1 MKEFS
6 LVYNNIVLNV
16 ICDEYIEQLIKEHFK
31 NHLLFSECNSNLT
44 YTLIISENI
53 LKPNGKYYR
62 MVDKWFDNATL
73 DCYIDNSSKMCFAT
87 NFQAST
93 IEYRNLLIQ

>member
-6 LVYNNIVLNV
+6 LVYNNIVLNI

-31 NHLLFSECNSNLT
+31 NHLLFSKCNSNPT

-53 LKPNGKYYR
+53 SKPNGKYYR

-73 DCYIDNSSKMCFAT
+73 KCVLQQIFRLA
-87 NFQAST
+87 Q
-93 IEYRNLLIQ
+93 